1 MKYPKSGGKEWDSI
15 RKKEF
20 NKWRKLF
27 RWTIAQAADHNGTPL
42 DSKLLTT
49 AAWNCAFHVVTA
61 RTE

>member
-1 MKYPKSGGKEWDSI
+1 MKYPKSGGKEFDSI

-27 RWTIAQAADHNGTPL
+27 RWTIGQAANHKGVAL
-42 DSKLLTT
+42 DSDVLTT